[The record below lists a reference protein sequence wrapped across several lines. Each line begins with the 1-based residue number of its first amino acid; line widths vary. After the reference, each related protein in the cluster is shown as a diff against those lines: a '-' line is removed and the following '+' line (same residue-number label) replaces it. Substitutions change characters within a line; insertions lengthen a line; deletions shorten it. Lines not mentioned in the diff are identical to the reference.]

1 MRVQYNKGIGNAV
14 FIRFSRFASREIIY
28 VFRVILAMCPVLFYY
43 SVVCSFSK
51 GGEKNESSKN
61 WSVYF

>member
-1 MRVQYNKGIGNAV
+1 MLGKAV
-14 FIRFSRFASREIIY
+14 FIGLSRLASREMLY

-51 GGEKNESSKN
+51 GGEKK
-61 WSVYF
+61 